1 MLILDDILK
10 WRNKN
15 TNKNA
20 IPTELSAEQ
29 KEFMEPYFFDR
40 MPKTDYT
47 YSRSPSYS
55 RRYLNR
61 SYKIPNMSR
70 RLVRSGTSLVED
82 ISDVYSS
89 EEEDGYI
96 SSPSTEMSETYVTSR
111 TVIEDGMLLRS
122 GKGIQNAKEIFE
134 EHERAKMRKS
144 TGRVSSAV
152 SSRSRGRLSLASDM
166 VTSTNMLKS
175 QQSRSSVSQRVR
187 TKVRKTLVQEFEETE
202 MEKGMKEAANEKS
215 RISQRTSLHSLD
227 HLYGLDSE
235 VSGIESEEECTDSS
249 RKNYSYNASR
259 RQETSQTEED
269 LEDISTL
276 TTVTTTVVTT
286 IIERVSAVTSPVVT
300 PMWNTVGSP
309 VWNAVGRPVWTH
321 VFQPMWTYIGQPAY
335 HGLSSTILT
344 TVTILQYLVSQAILL
359 DTWLLSR
366 KKNGC
371 CLCLPLLLLLPLL
384 MLSGIV
390 PNMQNLSSVLSTR
403 QHLQEGISV
412 SSDQVLNTINLQE
425 EVKRIII
432 QLQSSSQNQLT
443 EADVERIV
451 AGKIATELSALKLD
465 LAEKENQHVA
475 AEMRKNNEQ
484 AMKLQHLH
492 TSLVSNITLVEQKM
506 EMEKQNLET
515 VGAAYHSQSSNVLNQ
530 LGEDLTALQAKL
542 KGVELSQQM
551 LEIQMKNCCRN
562 DSVLAAFIH
571 DHISTILVEVM
582 GGHESGN
589 GPQDAFMVWLHNNY
603 VSRKDLE
610 ERMSL
615 MAADI
620 TRHILAE
627 QKKGMEPSITI
638 TNSGGGADI
647 SEQLIRTIVDDALL
661 KYSADKIG
669 LPDFALESSG
679 GSVISTRCSETYHK
693 KTAQYSIMGIPLWYA
708 SNSPRTVIQPEVHP
722 GSCWAFQGSQG
733 HLVVELS
740 TIITPTGFSLE
751 HIPKS
756 VAPNGKIDSA
766 PKDFLVQ
773 GMTGEKDVSG
783 KVLGNYTYNDDGRP
797 LQFFPIQV
805 SDPGFFKFVELK
817 ILSNHGSPV
826 FTCVYR
832 FRVHGSPYTG

>member
-1 MLILDDILK
+1 
-10 WRNKN
+10 
-15 TNKNA
+15 
-20 IPTELSAEQ
+20 
-29 KEFMEPYFFDR
+29 MEPTYFDR

-55 RRYLNR
+55 RRYLNKA
-61 SYKIPNMSR
+61 YKIPNMSR
-70 RLVRSGTSLVED
+70 RVVRSGTGLVDVED

-96 SSPSTEMSETYVTSR
+96 SSPSTNMSSETYITSK

-122 GKGIQNAKEIFE
+122 GKGIKNAREIFE
-134 EHERAKMRKS
+134 EHERAAKRKS
-144 TGRVSSAV
+144 TGQVSSAV

-166 VTSTNMLKS
+166 VTSTNMFES

-202 MEKGMKEAANEKS
+202 IEKGMKDAANEKK
-215 RISQRTSLHSLD
+215 RVNQRDSLHSLN

-235 VSGIESEEECTDSS
+235 VSGIESEGEYTDSS
-249 RKNYSYNASR
+249 LKNYSYNASH
-259 RQETSQTEED
+259 QQKTSQAEEN
-269 LEDISTL
+269 LEEISTL
-276 TTVTTTVVTT
+276 TTITTTVVTT
-286 IIERVSAVTSPVVT
+286 VIERVSAVASPVVT

-309 VWNAVGRPVWTH
+309 VWNAVGRPVWTY
-321 VFQPMWTYIGQPAY
+321 VFKPMWSYIGQPAY
-335 HGLSSTILT
+335 HALSSTVMT
-344 TVTILQYLVSQAILL
+344 TVTILQYLISQAVLW

-366 KKNGC
+366 KKNWC

-390 PNMQNLSSVLSTR
+390 PHVQNLSSVFSAR
-403 QHLQEGISV
+403 QHLGEKISV
-412 SSDQVLNTINLQE
+412 SNEHILDSVNLRE

-432 QLQSSSQNQLT
+432 QLQSNSQNQLT

-451 AGKIATELSALKLD
+451 ASKIGAELSALKLD
-465 LAEKENQHVA
+465 LAEKENQQVA
-475 AEMRKNNEQ
+475 AEIHKDGEQ
-484 AMKLQHLH
+484 AIKLQQLHLSLLSNISLVEEKMKL
-492 TSLVSNITLVEQKM
+492 
-506 EMEKQNLET
+506 EKENLE
-515 VGAAYHSQSSNVLNQ
+515 VIGEEYQSQSGIILNQ
-530 LGEDLTALQAKL
+530 LGHDLVALQEKL

-551 LEIQMKNCCRN
+551 LELQMKNCCRN
-562 DSVLAAFIH
+562 DSFLAAYIH
-571 DHISTILVEVM
+571 DHISTILAQVM

-589 GPQDAFMVWLHNNY
+589 GPQDAFMAWLHNNY

-620 TRHILAE
+620 TRHILTE
-627 QKKGMEPSITI
+627 QRKAVEPSITI
-638 TNSGGGADI
+638 TNSGSGADI
-647 SEQLIRTIVDDALL
+647 SEQLIRSIVDEALL

-693 KTAQYSIMGIPLWYA
+693 RTAQYSIMGIPLWYA

-722 GSCWAFQGSQG
+722 GSCWAFQGSRGQ
-733 HLVVELS
+733 LVVEIS

-756 VAPNGKIDSA
+756 LAPNGKIDSA
-766 PKDFLVQ
+766 PKEFLVQ
-773 GMTGEKDVSG
+773 GLTGEKDVSG

-797 LQFFPIQV
+797 LQFFPVQV
-805 SDPGFFKFVELK
+805 SDPGLFKFVELK
-817 ILSNHGSPV
+817 ILSNHGNPV
-826 FTCVYR
+826 FTCLYR